1 MPDMRPRV
9 STRSLVAALIISLV
23 AIVWGEAFKDAW
35 ERAREYSHAR
45 RAIDANVI
53 VDQLLEAGRNLALER
68 GRANVVLSLRAPI
81 TEGNRHFLT
90 DRRAAAEERL
100 AEALS
105 MLAETDTPRAARLR
119 DAGARLQ
126 AIRRQVDE
134 ALAVPEPER
143 PPMLATRWL
152 ATSSEMLDEVR
163 ATMAAVSLQNDFS
176 AQFRRFS
183 RMKLLA
189 FDLCNALGME
199 SSRLA
204 AAIGDDAPLSA
215 TAMAEMQM
223 LRGESTA
230 IRRALAYEV
239 GLADDQTVR
248 DAVAQMERHFFESFR
263 PVQDRV
269 FAARAGGRPSPVALA
284 DYVGAS
290 GPALDSIVTLMNAT
304 AARTISA
311 VGAEAAHS
319 RRVMLGHAGL
329 AAVGMAIGALTLFML
344 RARLLRP
351 LHEVQRHLRALAR
364 GQVDIDLPPPRRH
377 DEMGEMQA
385 ALAVFRDSVIE
396 RQRFAEELARQS
408 ERLATL
414 INAMPDFVCFKD
426 GDGRWLIVNDH
437 GRTLFDLDDIDY
449 LGKTDA
455 ELSTLSKNCCQSLCG
470 CADTDR
476 RAWQKGTP
484 ARGEE
489 VVIGSDGRTY
499 FFDVIKVPLFRPD
512 GTRTGLVV
520 VGRDITD
527 RRRIEAALARLS
539 RQNELILE
547 AAGEGIIGVDA
558 DGLTI
563 FANPAAARMTGWEVD
578 DLLGRSHHGIVHHT
592 RADGTPNPEDECPVS
607 LTLADGQPR
616 MAADELF
623 WRKDGTS
630 FSVEFTVNAM
640 AENGFVRGAVIVFR
654 DIGDRKRAQGEIDA
668 LLADLT
674 RSNADLEQFAYA
686 VSHDLQEPL
695 RMVATYLQLLSR
707 RYQGR
712 LDSDADEFIEFAV
725 DGAKRMSLL
734 INGLLEFARVGTR
747 GKQPQPLDLS
757 VPLRLAMD
765 NLTPALQESGASVT
779 VETALPM
786 VTGDDTQLTSLFQ
799 NLLGNAIKY
808 ARAGITPEIRIAA
821 QAGPAGTWT
830 VTVTDNGVGIPAADR
845 ERAFGVFQRLGA
857 RPDASGTGMGLAIS
871 KRIVER
877 LGGRIWI
884 EDADGGGC
892 RFAFTLPKG

>member
-53 VDQLLEAGRNLALER
+53 VDKLLEAGRNLALER
-68 GRANVVLSLRAPI
+68 GRTNVVLSLRAPV
-81 TEGNRHFLT
+81 TQGNRDFLT
-90 DRRAAAEERL
+90 EHRAL
-100 AEALS
+100 AEDSLTEALT
-105 MLAETDTPRAARLR
+105 LLVEADTPRVARLR
-119 DAGARLQ
+119 DAGARLH
-126 AIRRQVDE
+126 ALRRQVDA

-143 PPMLATRWL
+143 PPTLATRWL

-163 ATMAAVSLQNDFS
+163 ATMAAVSLQSDFS

-204 AAIGDDAPLSA
+204 AAIGDDGPLSA
-215 TAMAEMQM
+215 TATAEIQM
-223 LRGESTA
+223 LRGESSA
-230 IRRALAYEV
+230 IRRALSYEV
-239 GLADDQTVR
+239 GLADDTIVR
-248 DAVAQMERHFFESFR
+248 DAVTQMERHFFETFR

-269 FAARAGGRPSPVALA
+269 FEARAGGGPSPVALA
-284 DYVGAS
+284 DYVTAS
-290 GPALDSIVTLMNAT
+290 GPALESIVTLMNAT
-304 AARTISA
+304 AARTSAA

-319 RRVMLGHAGL
+319 RGVMLAHAGL
-329 AAVGMAIGALTLFML
+329 AVVGMAIGALTLFML

-351 LHEVQRHLRALAR
+351 LHEVQRQLRALAKGR
-364 GQVDIDLPPPRRH
+364 VDIELPPPLRN

-396 RQRFAEELARQS
+396 RQRFAEELSQQS

-437 GRTLFDLDDIDY
+437 GRSLFDLDDIDY

-592 RADGTPNPEDECPVS
+592 RADGTPNPESECPVS

-616 MAADELF
+616 LAADELF

-630 FSVEFTVNAM
+630 FAVEFTADAM

-747 GKQPQPLDLS
+747 GKQPQPLDLG

-765 NLTPALQESGASVT
+765 NLTPAIQESGAEVT
-779 VETALPM
+779 VETELPM

-808 ARAGITPEIRIAA
+808 ARAGVAPEIRIAA

-845 ERAFGVFQRLGA
+845 DRAFGVFQRLGA

-892 RFAFTLPKG
+892 CFAFTLPKG